1 MEPSNTSAESPA
13 PAPKRTGWRKF
24 RYIIYTAIALLCAW
38 ISLMVIMTGAAAW
51 YTSRPQFCNSC
62 HIMEPYYK
70 SWQKSSHKDVACIEC
85 HFPPGVGGEV
95 LGKLNGLVQVIKY
108 FTNTAGP
115 RPTAEIPD
123 ASCLRSGC
131 HETRLLSGKVDFH
144 GLDSHGKPWHIP
156 FDHTPHLAEGR
167 RGKTLRCTSCH
178 SQIVQGSH
186 MTVTTSTCFLCH
198 FKEEP
203 FNAGLS
209 GCTHCHQIPKGDLDL
224 GGGVKFTHDL
234 VLKQGVS
241 CALCHRD
248 VIRGNGDVD
257 KQRCSDCHSREG
269 DLAQINDHEKL
280 HRVHVT
286 EHSVDCI
293 RCHTPIEHNLQPD
306 KIAHAANEC
315 QSCHGDPHQRQVDML
330 RGVGAK
336 TLGGEPNKMLAI
348 RAECRTCHSVRE
360 VTANG
365 DTVLRGTLQTCSACH
380 DAGTVEK
387 FETYHM
393 ALRTALPVLEKAAG
407 DVEAAAKKGGA
418 PADKVEKISA
428 EAANLRHDMEML
440 GRGNDVHNMHF
451 AFNLVRQAL
460 DRLTALSG
468 ELKIEPPKVVLPP
481 LDGTAAK
488 P

>member
-1 MEPSNTSAESPA
+1 MEPSNTLPGPASAG

-24 RYIIYTAIALLCAW
+24 RYIIYTAVALLCAW
-38 ISLMVIMTGAAAW
+38 ISLMVIMTAAAAW

-70 SWQKSSHKDVACIEC
+70 SWQKSSHNHVACIEC

-123 ASCLRSGC
+123 ESCLRSGC
-131 HETRLLSGKVDFH
+131 HETRLLSGRVDFH
-144 GLDSHGKPWHIP
+144 VGDIMIP
-156 FDHTPHLAEGR
+156 FDHTPHLQEGR

-186 MTVTTSTCFLCH
+186 MTVTPSTCFLCH

-209 GCTHCHQIPKGDLDL
+209 ACTHCHQIPTKTFDL

-234 VLKQGVS
+234 ALKKGVD
-241 CALCHRD
+241 CAACHGD
-248 VIRGNGDVD
+248 LIRGNGDVD
-257 KQRCSDCHSREG
+257 KQRCTDCHAREG
-269 DLAQINDHEKL
+269 DLAQINDHVKL
-280 HRVHVT
+280 HQIHVSD
-286 EHSVDCI
+286 HKVDCV
-293 RCHTPIEHNLQPD
+293 RCHTPIEHSLKRN
-306 KIAHAANEC
+306 KIETAANDC
-315 QSCHGDPHQRQVDML
+315 QSCHPNHHQRQVDLL

-336 TLGGEPNKMLAI
+336 TLGEEPNMMLAI
-348 RAECRTCHSVRE
+348 RAECRTCHRVHDTSPNGAEIVR
-360 VTANG
+360 G
-365 DTVLRGTLQTCSACH
+365 SLQTCAACH
-380 DAGTVEK
+380 EPATVQK

-393 ALRTALPVLEKAAG
+393 ALRTALPVLEKSATE
-407 DVEAAAKKGGA
+407 VEAAAKKGGV
-418 PADKVEKISA
+418 PAEKAEKIA
-428 EAANLRHDMEML
+428 TEAANLRHDMEML

-460 DRLTALSG
+460 DRLTALSR
-468 ELKIEPPKVVLPP
+468 ELKIEPPKVELPS
-481 LDGTAAK
+481 LDTK
-488 P
+488 PTKP